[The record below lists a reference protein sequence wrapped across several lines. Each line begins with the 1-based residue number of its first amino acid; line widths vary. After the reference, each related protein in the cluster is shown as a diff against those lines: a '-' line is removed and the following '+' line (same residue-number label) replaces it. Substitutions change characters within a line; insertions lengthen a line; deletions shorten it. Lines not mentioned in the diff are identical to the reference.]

1 MTLHRL
7 PNGNSQTQARSSVKN
22 ALHLDFSPA
31 AAAAALAAFF
41 FATSFIS
48 SSSPPIRSSN
58 LSA

>member
-1 MTLHRL
+1 MTLH
-7 PNGNSQTQARSSVKN
+7 NYQTETLKLGHSSVKN

>member
-7 PNGNSQTQARSSVKN
+7 PNGNSQTQAQLGQN
-22 ALHLDFSPA
+22 AHHLDFSPA